1 MSIPVTKVYS
11 FSFYNTTD
19 KAKENKSVSN
29 QKEPS
34 KRVPIVN
41 VKLIKEKSILY
52 SPRRISTPEDIVKLV
67 KNEIEDKDRECC
79 LVVCLTA
86 KNEPINIHTLSVGS
100 LSSSIV
106 HPREVFKVGI
116 LANAYSIV
124 LIHNHPSGDSTPSK
138 EDEQITERIKEA
150 SKIIGIPLIDHII
163 VGHNEYTSLKDL
175 GYL

>member
-1 MSIPVTKVYS
+1 MSHS
-11 FSFYNTTD
+11 
-19 KAKENKSVSN
+19 
-29 QKEPS
+29 KEPR

-41 VKLIKEKSILY
+41 VKLVKEKSILY
-52 SPRRISTPEDIVKLV
+52 SPRRISTSEDIVRLV
-67 KNEIEDKDRECC
+67 RNEIEDKDRECC

-86 KNEPINIHTLSVGS
+86 KNEPINIHTLSIGS

-124 LIHNHPSGDSTPSK
+124 LIHNHPSGDATPSK
-138 EDEQITERIKEA
+138 EDEHITARIKEA
-150 SKIIGIPLIDHII
+150 SKILGIPLIDHII
-163 VGHNEYTSLKDL
+163 VGDGEHTSLKEL